1 MICVNTTGIHVCT
14 KIHVHPWGAWVQI
27 KLTFQLSNL
36 ISTSV
41 IFSSHQTPF
50 KKCAFYVICCEEK
63 LSEMYADFKYVD
75 ILLRLFVDAVTD
87 ICTYYFPCNCR
98 EHSCSRINLLL
109 SSLLLLWLLPC
120 RCFML
125 FKVSTFTWKK
135 NKIRLCVTC
144 AQLKWIVSSSGWNE
158 SFRQFFLSKIVD

>member
-14 KIHVHPWGAWVQI
+14 KIHVNPCGAWVKI

-36 ISTSV
+36 ISTSE

-109 SSLLLLWLLPC
+109 LLLLYDYYLADVSCFSKC
-120 RCFML
+120 RHSL
-125 FKVSTFTWKK
+125 RKK
-135 NKIRLCVTC
+135 KIRLCVTC